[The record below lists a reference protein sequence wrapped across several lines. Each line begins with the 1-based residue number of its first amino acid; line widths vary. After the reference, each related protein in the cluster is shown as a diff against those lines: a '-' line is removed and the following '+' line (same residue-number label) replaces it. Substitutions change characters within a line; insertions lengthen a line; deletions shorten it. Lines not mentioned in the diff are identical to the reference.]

1 MNEVVK
7 VRKKFI
13 CIVIALI
20 LIVLCGCSTNPIQF
34 HIDKIIE
41 LHNHRNAMAQQV
53 IDNYTDD
60 DYVKLYKSYMERDT
74 IDMYVQFYAL
84 YSNSN
89 DEITKFVSRLNQENL
104 EIFTSCKNEY
114 DIAGLQ
120 TLNEHF
126 QPKD

>member
-1 MNEVVK
+1 M
-7 VRKKFI
+7 RKRFV
-13 CIVIALI
+13 CVI
-20 LIVLCGCSTNPIQF
+20 IVLLLLVSFGCAKNPIQYK
-34 HIDKIIE
+34 IDRIID
-41 LHNHRNAMAQQV
+41 LHNHRNEMAQKA
-53 IDNYTDD
+53 IDNYTDE